1 MHLRMNH
8 LSLPKL
14 MKLNRKVTGVP
25 RPLVNRKQGMFP
37 CHTCQD
43 ATSIRN
49 DFQPTSENWAD
60 DQGLW
65 SWDMIDFGEEH
76 PTLDDN
82 RYISIFVIKQSRF
95 WMIFLHK
102 DKSSVTNK
110 AVLLKAFA
118 YTGTR
123 PTKLR
128 SDGAAEYKKLDTWL
142 NSIGIWQQ
150 ITAPDQ
156 QFQNGCAEKFSDGIS
171 RGIRTLLRQSNLG
184 VEFWGAAALY
194 WVETRIHL
202 THSSIGDKIPIEQHT
217 GRKPDIGWFMPFG
230 CCATVFQGKDHVDH
244 HKISAR
250 GEPGVFIWLGTS
262 HGSKAWMVYCPQR
275 NRIFS
280 SRNVTFDETF
290 FPLRKFNQRIYG
302 KYDYA
307 VVEEMRASRFVNTL
321 DKTPPTESVLFPL
334 ASLEEMY
341 CDPLA
346 VESDDETEDE
356 PLPSAPSLA
365 DALINR
371 DPNAPDP
378 GRITDEDI
386 QSSEDEGVEVP
397 QLSGGTSTNIIQSKK
412 RRSNIGGRTPK
423 HNKKVKIPAVEI
435 EKKWDDCADTHID
448 ECTDF
453 ELTEYLIRSSTQLR
467 LNQEYWPGDKG
478 SWLVECVDSGTYR

>member
-1 MHLRMNH
+1 M
-8 LSLPKL
+8 
-14 MKLNRKVTGVP
+14 
-25 RPLVNRKQGMFP
+25 
-37 CHTCQD
+37 
-43 ATSIRN
+43 
-49 DFQPTSENWAD
+49 
-60 DQGLW
+60 
-65 SWDMIDFGEEH
+65 
-76 PTLDDN
+76 
-82 RYISIFVIKQSRF
+82 
-95 WMIFLHK
+95 
-102 DKSSVTNK
+102 
-110 AVLLKAFA
+110 
-118 YTGTR
+118 
-123 PTKLR
+123 
-128 SDGAAEYKKLDTWL
+128 
-142 NSIGIWQQ
+142 
-150 ITAPDQ
+150 
-156 QFQNGCAEKFSDGIS
+156 
-171 RGIRTLLRQSNLG
+171 
-184 VEFWGAAALY
+184 
-194 WVETRIHL
+194 ETRIHL

-346 VESDDETEDE
+346 VESDDKTEDE

-453 ELTEYLIRSSTQLR
+453 ELTEYLIRSSTQLH

-478 SWLVECVDSGTYR
+478 SWLVECVHSGTYR

>member
-25 RPLVNRKQGMFP
+25 RPLVNRKQGMFQ

-49 DFQPTSENWAD
+49 DFQPTSESWAD

-65 SWDMIDFGEEH
+65 SWDMIDFAEEH

-156 QFQNGCAEKFSDGIS
+156 QFQNGCAEKFSNGIS
-171 RGIRTLLRQSNLG
+171 RGI
-184 VEFWGAAALY
+184 
-194 WVETRIHL
+194 
-202 THSSIGDKIPIEQHT
+202 
-217 GRKPDIGWFMPFG
+217 
-230 CCATVFQGKDHVDH
+230 
-244 HKISAR
+244 
-250 GEPGVFIWLGTS
+250 
-262 HGSKAWMVYCPQR
+262 
-275 NRIFS
+275 
-280 SRNVTFDETF
+280 
-290 FPLRKFNQRIYG
+290 
-302 KYDYA
+302 
-307 VVEEMRASRFVNTL
+307 
-321 DKTPPTESVLFPL
+321 
-334 ASLEEMY
+334 
-341 CDPLA
+341 
-346 VESDDETEDE
+346 
-356 PLPSAPSLA
+356 
-365 DALINR
+365 
-371 DPNAPDP
+371 
-378 GRITDEDI
+378 
-386 QSSEDEGVEVP
+386 
-397 QLSGGTSTNIIQSKK
+397 
-412 RRSNIGGRTPK
+412 
-423 HNKKVKIPAVEI
+423 
-435 EKKWDDCADTHID
+435 
-448 ECTDF
+448 
-453 ELTEYLIRSSTQLR
+453 
-467 LNQEYWPGDKG
+467 
-478 SWLVECVDSGTYR
+478 